1 MFARNCW
8 YVAAWSHL
16 LPAGAVVGRQIL
28 DEPIALYRT
37 ESGTLVA
44 MEDRCPHRLAPL
56 SLGCVQGEQLQCGYH
71 GLTFDTAGRCIGVPG
86 AEKIPPGTNARTF
99 PVAECDGWIWIWL
112 GAPGAADEALIPRGF
127 DLADRRFTMRY
138 GEIGYAADYQ
148 LVNDNLC
155 DLSHL
160 DFLHKTTLGGATAG
174 GWSDHPPRVMP
185 LERGVHIKRWLKDR
199 PASPGGTDLTDI
211 WSCYDF
217 SAPGIFVMR
226 TTFYPRGAADRC
238 GLAAPSDDLAPLL
251 RRVDQQAV
259 TPTGEKSCNY
269 LFAAGFEGTT
279 PSPGAL
285 ERMYKIVM
293 DAFAE
298 DRTMIEAQQRIWDL
312 TPASRKKAFLPSDK
326 APHLFRKIMAR
337 LLDQELKVSS

>member
-1 MFARNCW
+1 MFVRNCW

-16 LPAGAVVGRQIL
+16 LPMGTVIGRQIL

-37 ESGTLVA
+37 ESGALVA

-56 SLGCVQGEQLQCGYH
+56 SLGCVQGEHLQCRYH
-71 GLTFDTAGRCIGVPG
+71 GLILDTAGRCIGVPG
-86 AEKIPPGTNARTF
+86 SEKIPPRTNARTF
-99 PVAECDGWIWIWL
+99 PAVECDGWIWVWP
-112 GAPGAADEALIPRGF
+112 GAPNLADEALIPRGF
-127 DLADRRFTMRY
+127 DLADQRFTVRY

-160 DFLHKTTLGGATAG
+160 DFLHKTTLGGATSG
-174 GWSDHPPRVMP
+174 GWSDQPPRVTS
-185 LERGVHIKRWLKDR
+185 LERGIRIERWLRDR
-199 PASPGGTDLTDI
+199 PSSPGGTDLTDI

-217 SAPGIFVMR
+217 SAPGILVMR
-226 TTFYPRGAADRC
+226 TTFYPRGAAERW
-238 GLAAPSDDLAPLL
+238 GLAPPSDDLAPLL

-259 TPTGEKSCNY
+259 TPTGEKSCTY
-269 LFAAGFEGTT
+269 LFAAGFEGMT
-279 PSPGAL
+279 PSPVAM

-298 DRTMIEAQQRIWDL
+298 DRTMIEAQQHIWDL
-312 TPASRKKAFLPSDK
+312 TPAPHRNAFLPSDK
-326 APHLFRKIMAR
+326 APHLFRKMLTR
-337 LLDQELKVSS
+337 LIHQELNTSN

>member
-1 MFARNCW
+1 MFVRNCW

-16 LPAGAVVGRQIL
+16 LPAGAVIGRQIL

-37 ESGTLVA
+37 ESGALVA

-56 SLGCVQGEQLQCGYH
+56 SLGCVQGEHLQCRYH
-71 GLTFDTAGRCIGVPG
+71 GLTFDTAGNCIDAPG
-86 AEKIPPGTNARTF
+86 TEKIPPRSTARTF
-99 PVAECDGWIWIWL
+99 PVAERDGWVWVWA
-112 GAPGAADEALIPRGF
+112 GAPHLANEALIPRGF
-127 DLADRRFTMRY
+127 DLGDPRFTMRH
-138 GEIGYAADYQ
+138 GEIHYEADYQ

-160 DFLHKTTLGGATAG
+160 DFLHETTLGGATSG
-174 GWSDHPPRVMP
+174 GWSVQPPRVTA
-185 LERGVHIKRWLKDR
+185 LERGVHIERWLRDR
-199 PASPGGTDLTDI
+199 PSSPGGNDLTDI

-217 SAPGIFVMR
+217 SVPGILVMR
-226 TTFYPRGAADRC
+226 TTFYPRGSADRC
-238 GLAAPSDDLAPLL
+238 GLAAPSDDLVPLL

-259 TPTGEKSCNY
+259 TPTGENSCNY

-279 PSPGAL
+279 PSPKAM
-285 ERMYKIVM
+285 ERMHKIVL

-326 APHLFRKIMAR
+326 APHLFRKVVAR
-337 LLDQELKVSS
+337 LLDQELNAS